1 MQLMWTQFDD
11 SVISNRKIVK
21 EKKKKK
27 RFRRIVSLW
36 VHWGCERQA
45 LMWVSQTQSE
55 VVLDLL
61 RPKLHGQLG
70 GGRSVNRRGV
80 TLSRRSV
87 RDRALGGLR
96 NIGLVAVSAG

>member
-1 MQLMWTQFDD
+1 MWAQFDD

-21 EKKKKK
+21 EKKRKKG
-27 RFRRIVSLW
+27 FVASSHYGYTG
-36 VHWGCERQA
+36 VGCERQA

-96 NIGLVAVSAG
+96 NIGLVAVSTG